1 MSGLI
6 FWSIVAF
13 VSVYCIVALCTM
25 ARHIIEQTILTALAT
40 LIWFGVILGAF
51 HWETRTEYPE
61 VNEIVR
67 TSRNLIIETAN
78 ATVTSDDV
86 FLYNLPDNELVVVWT
101 GKYNAYG
108 SLHRN
113 VSHYYKIEH
122 LVTSKNGPSGE

>member
-13 VSVYCIVALCTM
+13 VSVYCIMALCTLFRYM
-25 ARHIIEQTILTALAT
+25 VIQTAFTALAAC
-40 LIWFGVILGAF
+40 IWFGVILGAF

-67 TSRNLIIETAN
+67 TSRNLIIETDN

-108 SLHRN
+108 GLHRN
-113 VSHYYKIEH
+113 LSRYYKIKH
-122 LVTSKNGPSGE
+122 LVTSTNGPSG

>member
-1 MSGLI
+1 MSILVYC
-6 FWSIVAF
+6 SILAF

-25 ARHIIEQTILTALAT
+25 ARHIIEQTLLTVLAT

-51 HWETRTEYPE
+51 HWETRLVYPE

-108 SLHRN
+108 GRMMTSC
-113 VSHYYKIEH
+113 HYRIKH
-122 LVTSKNGPSGE
+122 LVTSTNGPSG